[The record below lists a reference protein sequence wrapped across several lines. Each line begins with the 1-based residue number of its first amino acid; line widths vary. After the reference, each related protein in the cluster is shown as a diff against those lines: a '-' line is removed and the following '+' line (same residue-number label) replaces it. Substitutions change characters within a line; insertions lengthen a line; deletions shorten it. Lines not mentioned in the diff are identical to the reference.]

1 MSATTPVPVKE
12 NPRPGAIL
20 RPSSGRGPREGGNVL
35 MVPIAVFMGL
45 FVVLPIIR
53 LFYDAFTTEQGR
65 LTWAYFRAFVTDPYF
80 YRALFNSLTLGAA
93 TVATTSV
100 IGFLVAYLIVRYDF
114 PGRGLY
120 SYLSFIP
127 TIMPPLVGVMGFVF
141 LLGRSGS
148 LNTLLMNHFGLIHP
162 VNFIYGWHGML
173 LVETL
178 HLFPLITVNV
188 VDALKKIDASLEEAA
203 EGIGSVGLEKVWRI
217 TLPLTTPGF
226 ITGGL
231 LVFIWT
237 FADFATPLVVGVQD
251 LLAPQAYLNIVQ
263 YVDPRLFRMGI
274 ASAAI
279 MVLFAVV
286 FLIVAKKYVSVK
298 DYSTLSYRPV
308 EQRRLR
314 GPALWA
320 VEVFLALLLLCAFIP
335 YVGVT
340 LAAFSKGWAFTVLPT
355 TYTLEHFA
363 RVMFETPKYIIN
375 TFVFC
380 GLAVLGCIA
389 VGVPIAWVLARTRTR
404 GRGLLDSLVT
414 LVLALPGTAMGI
426 GFLRAFH
433 TPLPGFQVALTEL
446 WLIIP
451 LVLAVRRLP
460 YTVRSTF
467 SSLLVVHHSL
477 EEAAASVGASPFRT
491 FKDVTLPLIWRGI
504 FAGALFSFMTSIQ
517 EAAASLLVTL
527 PGYETMTV
535 GIFSFYTSGVI
546 NQAAALGFILIVA
559 GALSLFA
566 INRLA
571 AAGGNTGGFFG

>member
-1 MSATTPVPVKE
+1 MTRGSA
-12 NPRPGAIL
+12 G
-20 RPSSGRGPREGGNVL
+20 REGNGL
-35 MVPIAVFMGL
+35 MLPIGLFMTV

-53 LFYDAFTTEQGR
+53 LFYDAVTTEQGR
-65 LTWAYFRAFVTDPYF
+65 LTWAYFESFLTDPYF

-93 TVATTSV
+93 TVVTTSL
-100 IGFLVAYLIVRYDF
+100 IGFLVAYLIVRYEF
-114 PGRGLY
+114 PGRRLY

-141 LLGRSGS
+141 ILGRAGS
-148 LNTLLMNHFGLIHP
+148 LNTLLMNYFGVLRPI
-162 VNFIYGWHGML
+162 NFLYGWHGIL

-188 VDALKKIDASLEEAA
+188 VDALQKIDASLEEAA
-203 EGIGSVGLEKVWRI
+203 ESIGSTGLEKVRRI

-231 LVFIWT
+231 LVFIWA
-237 FADFATPLVVGVQD
+237 FADFATPLVVGVHD

-263 YVDPRLFRMGI
+263 YVDPRLFKMGI

-279 MVLFAVV
+279 MVLFAIA
-286 FLIVAKKYVSVK
+286 FLIIAKKYVAVK

-308 EQRRLR
+308 ERKRLH

-320 VEVFLALLLLCAFIP
+320 AELFLFALLFLAFIP
-335 YVGVT
+335 YLGVA

-355 TYTLEHFA
+355 KYTLEHFA

-375 TFVFC
+375 TFVYC
-380 GLAVLGCIA
+380 GLAVLLCIV
-389 VGVPIAWVLARTRTR
+389 VGLAIAWVLARTKAG
-404 GRGLLDSLVT
+404 GRELLDSLVT
-414 LVLALPGTAMGI
+414 LVLALPGTALGI

-433 TPLPGFQVALTEL
+433 FPLPGVGLALTEM
-446 WLIIP
+446 WVIIP

-460 YTVRSTF
+460 YTVRSTY
-467 SSLLVVHHSL
+467 SSLLVVHRSL
-477 EEAAASVGASPFRT
+477 EEAASSVGASKLRSFW
-491 FKDVTLPLIWRGI
+491 DITLPLIWRGV

-517 EAAASLLVTL
+517 EAAASILLAL
-527 PGYETMTV
+527 PGRETMTV
-535 GIFSFYTSGVI
+535 GIFAFYTSGVI
-546 NQAAALGFILIVA
+546 NQAAALGFILIVV

-571 AAGGNTGGFFG
+571 SGGNTGGFFG